1 MTTDAAAPPVHAPS
15 TFLRVIAVP
24 LMLVAGGAVAVQSQI
39 NGRLAAALGDGPRAG
54 IGAAVISFGTG
65 LVVLVVL
72 TASSAGQRRR
82 AAVLLTSL
90 RSGSIRPAELAG
102 GLMGAFLV
110 STQGITVGTIGV
122 ALFSVAL
129 TAGQSASSLVVDH
142 LGFGPAGHQALSAP
156 RAVAAA
162 FAVAAV
168 LVGTGSRLADEVS
181 VQLVVFAL
189 LAFLAGAGSA
199 VQQALNGRVS
209 RHVGPWVTTLNNFV
223 VGWVALVV
231 AFGLSLLLHGRLDG
245 LPGTWWLYLG
255 GAIGISFIWLS
266 AVLVRV
272 HGVLVLG
279 LSMIAGQV
287 VGAQLIEALIDHE
300 AVGTA
305 GYAASGL
312 TVLGVLLALG
322 LRPRQEPT

>member
-1 MTTDAAAPPVHAPS
+1 MTTNATAAPRKAPS
-15 TFLRVIAVP
+15 RLLRMVAVP
-24 LMLVAGGAVAVQSQI
+24 LMLLAGAAIAAQSEI
-39 NGRLAAALGDGPRAG
+39 NGRLAGALGEGPRAG

-65 LVVLVVL
+65 LILLLVL
-72 TASSAGQRRR
+72 TASSRTQRRQ
-82 AAVLLTSL
+82 AAALVTGL
-90 RSGSIRPAELAG
+90 RTGSIRPVEVVG

-110 STQGITVGTIGV
+110 CTQGVTVGTIGV

-129 TAGQSASSLVVDH
+129 TAGQSVSSLVVDH
-142 LGFGPAGHQALSAP
+142 LGFGPAGHQALSVP

-168 LVGTGSRLADEVS
+168 LLGTGSRLADDVS

-199 VQQALNGRVS
+199 VQQGLNGRVA

-223 VGWVALVV
+223 VGSVALLV
-231 AFGLSLLLHGRLDG
+231 AFVLSLLLDGRLDG
-245 LPGTWWLYLG
+245 LPNTWWLYLG
-255 GAIGISFIWLS
+255 GAIGVAFIWL
-266 AVLVRV
+266 AALLVRV

-287 VGAQLIEALIDHE
+287 VAAQAIEAAVAHE
-300 AVGTA
+300 AVGPT

-312 TVLGVLLALG
+312 TVVGVLLALG
-322 LRPRQEPT
+322 LRPR

>member
-1 MTTDAAAPPVHAPS
+1 MTTETAPPPAPS
-15 TFLRVIAVP
+15 TLLRVVAVP
-24 LMLVAGGAVAVQSQI
+24 LMLIAGAMVAVQSEI
-39 NGRLAAALGDGPRAG
+39 NGRLATALGDGPRAG

-65 LVVLVVL
+65 LVVLAAL
-72 TASSAGQRRR
+72 TVASPRLRRQAG
-82 AAVLLTSL
+82 ALVAGL
-90 RSGSIRPAELAG
+90 RSGRLRPAELTG
-102 GLMGAFLV
+102 GLLGAFLV
-110 STQGITVGTIGV
+110 STQGLTVGTIGV

-129 TAGQSASSLVVDH
+129 TAGQSVSALIVDH
-142 LGFGPAGHQALSAP
+142 LGFGPSGHQRLSAP

-168 LVGTGSRLADEVS
+168 LLGTGSRLADEVS
-181 VQLVVFAL
+181 FQLVAFAF
-189 LAFLAGAGSA
+189 LAFLAGAGSS

-223 VGWVALVV
+223 VGWVGLLV
-231 AFGLSLLLHGRLDG
+231 AFTASHLVDGRLGG

-255 GAIGISFIWLS
+255 GLIGVAFIWL
-266 AVLVRV
+266 AALLVRV

-287 VGAQLIEALIDHE
+287 VGAQALEASVDHE
-300 AVGTA
+300 AVGLA

-312 TVLGVLLALG
+312 TVFGVLIALAV
-322 LRPRQEPT
+322 RRRT

>member
-1 MTTDAAAPPVHAPS
+1 
-15 TFLRVIAVP
+15 
-24 LMLVAGGAVAVQSQI
+24 MLVAGGAVAVQSQI
-39 NGRLAAALGDGPRAG
+39 NGRLAGALGDGPRAG

-65 LVVLVVL
+65 LALLAVL
-72 TASSAGQRRR
+72 TATSPAQRRQAR
-82 AAVLLTSL
+82 ALVTGL
-90 RSGSIRPAELAG
+90 RSRGIRPIELIG

-110 STQGITVGTIGV
+110 STQGLTVGTIGV

-129 TAGQSASSLVVDH
+129 TAGQSVSSLVVDH

-156 RAVAAA
+156 RAVAAT

-168 LVGTGSRLADEVS
+168 LVGTGSRLAEEVS

-223 VGWVALVV
+223 VGWLALVV
-231 AFGLSLLLHGRLDG
+231 AFGLSLLLDG
-245 LPGTWWLYLG
+245 HLGALPGTWWLYVG
-255 GAIGISFIWLS
+255 GTIGVAFIWL
-266 AVLVRV
+266 AALLVRV
-272 HGVLVLG
+272 HGVLVLS

-287 VGAQLIEALIDHE
+287 VGAQLIEAAVEHE
-300 AVGTA
+300 AVGGA
-305 GYAASGL
+305 AYAASGL

-322 LRPRQEPT
+322 LRPRQAPPA

>member
-1 MTTDAAAPPVHAPS
+1 
-15 TFLRVIAVP
+15 
-24 LMLVAGGAVAVQSQI
+24 MLVAGGAVAVQSEI
-39 NGRLAAALGDGPRAG
+39 NGRLATSLGDGPRAG

-65 LVVLVVL
+65 LLLLVLL
-72 TASSAGQRRR
+72 TVSSRAQRRR
-82 AAVLLTSL
+82 ARALVTGL
-90 RSGSIRPAELAG
+90 RNRDIRLVELVG

-129 TAGQSASSLVVDH
+129 TAGQSVSSLVVDH
-142 LGFGPAGHQALSAP
+142 LGFGPAGHQALSVP
-156 RAVAAA
+156 RAVAAT

-168 LVGTGSRLADEVS
+168 LLGTGSRLADEVS
-181 VQLVVFAL
+181 LQLVVFAL

-223 VGWVALVV
+223 VGWAALLV
-231 AFGLSLLLHGRLDG
+231 AFTLSLLLDGRLEG

-255 GAIGISFIWLS
+255 GAIGVAFIWL
-266 AVLVRV
+266 AALLVRV
-272 HGVLVLG
+272 HGVLVLS

-287 VGAQLIEALIDHE
+287 VGAQIIEATMEHGS
-300 AVGTA
+300 VGLT
-305 GYAASGL
+305 GYAASGV

-322 LRPRQEPT
+322 LRPRERDQT

>member
-1 MTTDAAAPPVHAPS
+1 MTTKPIAPAAKAPS
-15 TFLRVIAVP
+15 TALRITAVP
-24 LMLVAGGAVAVQSQI
+24 LMLLAGGAVAVQSQV
-39 NGRLAAALGDGPRAG
+39 NGRLAGALGEGPRAG
-54 IGAAVISFGTG
+54 IGAAVVSFGTG
-65 LVVLVVL
+65 LLVLVLL
-72 TASSAGQRRR
+72 TASSPTQRRQ
-82 AAVLLTSL
+82 AAALVAGL
-90 RSGSIRPAELAG
+90 RTGGIRPVELVG

-129 TAGQSASSLVVDH
+129 TAGQSVSSLVVDH
-142 LGFGPAGHQALSAP
+142 LGFGPAGHQALSVP

-168 LVGTGSRLADEVS
+168 LLGTGSRLADEVS
-181 VQLVVFAL
+181 LQLVVFAL

-223 VGWVALVV
+223 VGWAALLV
-231 AFGLSLLLHGRLDG
+231 AFGLSFLLHGRLDG

-255 GAIGISFIWLS
+255 GAIGVSFIWLS
-266 AVLVRV
+266 ALLVRV

-287 VGAQLIEALIDHE
+287 VGAQLIEAVVDHE
-300 AVGTA
+300 AVGAA
-305 GYAASGL
+305 GYLASGL

-322 LRPRQEPT
+322 LRPRT

>member
-1 MTTDAAAPPVHAPS
+1 MTTSAAAPPQTPS
-15 TFLRVIAVP
+15 MLLRVIAVP
-24 LMLVAGGAVAVQSQI
+24 LMLLAGTAIAVQSEV
-39 NGRLAAALGDGPRAG
+39 NGRLAGALGEGPRAG
-54 IGAAVISFGTG
+54 IAAAVISFGTG
-65 LVVLVVL
+65 LLLLVVL
-72 TASSAGQRRR
+72 TASSPAQRRR
-82 AAVLLTSL
+82 AAALVDGL
-90 RSGSIRPAELAG
+90 RSGGIRPVELVG

-129 TAGQSASSLVVDH
+129 TAGQSVSSLVVDH
-142 LGFGPAGHQALSAP
+142 LGFGPAGHQALSVP
-156 RAVAAA
+156 RAVAAT

-168 LVGTGSRLADEVS
+168 LLGTGSRLADEVS

-189 LAFLAGAGSA
+189 LAFVAGAGSA

-223 VGWVALVV
+223 VGWVALLV
-231 AFGLSLLLHGRLDG
+231 ALVLSLLLDGRLDG
-245 LPGTWWLYLG
+245 LPATWWLYLG
-255 GAIGISFIWLS
+255 GAIGVVFIWL
-266 AVLVRV
+266 AALLVRV

-287 VGAQLIEALIDHE
+287 VGAQAIEALVAEE
-300 AVGTA
+300 AVGAA

-312 TVLGVLLALG
+312 TVLGVLLALS
-322 LRPRQEPT
+322 LRPRRGHG